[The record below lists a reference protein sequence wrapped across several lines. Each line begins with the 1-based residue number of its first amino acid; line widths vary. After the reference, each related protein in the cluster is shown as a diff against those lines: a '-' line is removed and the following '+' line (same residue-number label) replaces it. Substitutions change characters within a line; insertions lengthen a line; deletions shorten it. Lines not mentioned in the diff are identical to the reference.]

1 MYHNFLLCLA
11 LIHFHNNDV
20 AEMAAQDMNGMDFK
34 GISIKTKRQKNVL
47 DNNESI
53 SGGQEPKSKRK
64 DTQQQ
69 KSDLIDSDK
78 AITDCYYFILN
89 GVCKP
94 KQGQVKFIDLCKP
107 RLTFSN
113 FEM

>member
-1 MYHNFLLCLA
+1 MLYLA

-34 GISIKTKRQKNVL
+34 GINIKTRRQKNSS
-47 DNNESI
+47 DMNKSI
-53 SGGQEPKSKRK
+53 SGGQESKSKRK
-64 DTQQQ
+64 DVQQQ

-89 GVCKP
+89 GICKP
-94 KQGQVKFIDLCKP
+94 KQGQVKVVDFL
-107 RLTFSN
+107 
-113 FEM
+113 

>member
-1 MYHNFLLCLA
+1 MLYLA

-34 GISIKTKRQKNVL
+34 GINIKTRRQKNSL
-47 DNNESI
+47 DMNKGI
-53 SGGQEPKSKRK
+53 SGGQESKFKRK
-64 DTQQQ
+64 DAQQQ

-94 KQGQVKFIDLCKP
+94 KQGQVKVVDFL
-107 RLTFSN
+107 
-113 FEM
+113 